1 MKIAKDE
8 LRFNGNE
15 LRALYQIVKSFNEG
29 LIENPSESWEMDYYE
44 KPLVDRKPLL
54 TILKKIEE
62 MLPKKE
68 RDGIIKDFLRRKY
81 STFNNEIDEKVYA
94 VIEKAFDKLKTVEIG
109 YFDMESAEV
118 KNRPLDIYYK
128 SRKYTIGYCH
138 LKNAIRKFKT
148 SKIVYARIINKNYTI
163 PNDFNKNDY

>member
-1 MKIAKDE
+1 MKIAKNE

-15 LRALYQIVKSFNEG
+15 LKVLYQIVKSFDEG
-29 LIENPSESWEMDYYE
+29 LIENPSESWEIDYYE

-54 TILKKIEE
+54 IILKKIEK

-68 RDGIIKDFLRRKY
+68 REGIIKDFLRRKY

-109 YFDMESAEV
+109 YFDMESAEI
-118 KNRPLDIYYK
+118 KKRLLDVYYK

-138 LKNAIRKFKT
+138 LRKAIRKFRT
-148 SKIVYARIINKNYTI
+148 SKIAYAKITDKNYTI
-163 PNDFNKNDY
+163 PDEFDKNDY

>member
-1 MKIAKDE
+1 MKITKDE

-15 LRALYQIVKSFNEG
+15 LKALYQIVKSFDEG

-44 KPLVDRKPLL
+44 KPLVDRKPIL

-118 KNRPLDIYYK
+118 KKRPLDIYYK

-138 LKNAIRKFKT
+138 LKNAIRKFRT
-148 SKIVYARIINKNYTI
+148 SRIVYARIIDKNYTI
-163 PNDFNKNDY
+163 PNNFDKKDY

>member
-1 MKIAKDE
+1 MKITKDE

-15 LRALYQIVKSFNEG
+15 LKALYQIVKSFDEG

-44 KPLVDRKPLL
+44 KPLVDRKPIF

-62 MLPKKE
+62 MLTKKE
-68 RDGIIKDFLRRKY
+68 RDEIIKNFLRRKY

-118 KNRPLDIYYK
+118 KNRPLDVYYK

-138 LKNAIRKFKT
+138 LKNAIRKFRT
-148 SKIVYARIINKNYTI
+148 SKIVYAKIIDKNYII
-163 PNDFNKNDY
+163 PNDFNKNNY

>member
-1 MKIAKDE
+1 MKMAKNE

-15 LRALYQIVKSFNEG
+15 LKALYQVVKSFDEG
-29 LIENPSESWEMDYYE
+29 LIENPSESWEKDYYE
-44 KPLVDRKPLL
+44 KPLVDRKPIF

-68 RDGIIKDFLRRKY
+68 RDEIIKNFLRRKY

-94 VIEKAFDKLKTVEIG
+94 VIEKAFDKLKTVEIS

-118 KNRPLDIYYK
+118 KKRLLDIYYK

-138 LKNAIRKFKT
+138 LKNAIRKFRT
-148 SKIVYARIINKNYTI
+148 SRIVYARIIDKNYII
-163 PNDFNKNDY
+163 PNDFNKKDY

>member
-1 MKIAKDE
+1 MKLTKDE
-8 LRFNGNE
+8 LSFNGNE
-15 LRALYQIVKSFNEG
+15 LKVLYQIVKSFDEG
-29 LIENPSESWEMDYYE
+29 LIKNPSESWETDYYE
-44 KPLVDRKPLL
+44 KPLIDRKLIL

-68 RDGIIKDFLRRKY
+68 REGIIKDFLRRKY

-118 KNRPLDIYYK
+118 KKRPLDIYYK

-138 LKNAIRKFKT
+138 LKKAIRKFRT
-148 SKIVYARIINKNYTI
+148 SRIVYARIIDKNYII
-163 PNDFNKNDY
+163 PNDFNKRDY